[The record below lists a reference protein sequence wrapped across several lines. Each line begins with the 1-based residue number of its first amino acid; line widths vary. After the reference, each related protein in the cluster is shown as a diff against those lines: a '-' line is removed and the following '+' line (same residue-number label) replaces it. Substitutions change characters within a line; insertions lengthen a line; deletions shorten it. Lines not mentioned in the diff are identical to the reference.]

1 MKCQVLNDKCGVV
14 SPVLSVLGAGAVS
27 PDYDEDMLELAP
39 DVGDERQG
47 PRLLGGGGVQN

>member
-1 MKCQVLNDKCGVV
+1 MLNDECGVV

-39 DVGDERQG
+39 DVGDEGQG
-47 PRLLGGGGVQN
+47 TGLLGGMS